1 MSSLFEQSLLLL
13 GDMIALLIV
22 DKEGITDLHSLWRK
36 HANLE

>member
-13 GDMIALLIV
+13 ADTVAMMIV
-22 DKEGITDLHSLWRK
+22 EEKEIIDLHALWRK

>member
-13 GDMIALLIV
+13 GDMVAMKIV
-22 DKEGITDLHSLWRK
+22 QKKDIKDLHLLWKK